1 MTDTREILQLAA
13 KAAGYVIVD
22 FHDDGAWVHKVGAI
36 KNSDGEFPIFLWRPR
51 VDDGDA
57 LRLAVA
63 FHIDFYEGNDEGPTA
78 YAGYFVRGDIRQKFV
93 TVPHGTDPYAATR
106 LAITKA
112 AAEIGRA
119 MKH

>member
-57 LRLAVA
+57 LRLAVKLGI
-63 FHIDFYEGNDEGPTA
+63 HI
-78 YAGYFVRGDIRQKFV
+78 
-93 TVPHGTDPYAATR
+93 TVSKYGRTVCRRSSEFLSIQEHGTDPYAATR

-119 MKH
+119 ME